1 MSTHVQ
7 MNSGQGANIPMSHQI
22 LGSRGVNAQ
31 CIRSTDDPCCIR
43 DDKANNLH
51 LQICRLFL
59 LSCDIHS
66 LSLFSLDDL
75 LPHRAHSE
83 LFKMSFKNVLLFQA
97 VLTCLVAV
105 LIGPGYFLKVLYGLY
120 ERPEVTL
127 YPVPCVLGSCL
138 KPSLI
143 CLLDPKCRKTLG
155 NYIYVKYQEFHAS
168 PLRPN
173 MPDFLAAFYAKI
185 CSDPSRYYQ

>member
-1 MSTHVQ
+1 MPSICQ
-7 MNSGQGANIPMSHQI
+7 SGQGANIPMSHLI
-22 LGSRGVNAQ
+22 LGSKGVNAQ
-31 CIRSTDDPCCIR
+31 CMHSTEDPYCTR
-43 DDKANNLH
+43 DDKAINLE
-51 LQICRLFL
+51 LQICLLLL
-59 LSCDIHS
+59 LSCEIHS
-66 LSLFSLDDL
+66 LFLFSLDL

-155 NYIYVKYQEFHAS
+155 NYTSV
-168 PLRPN
+168 
-173 MPDFLAAFYAKI
+173 
-185 CSDPSRYYQ
+185 